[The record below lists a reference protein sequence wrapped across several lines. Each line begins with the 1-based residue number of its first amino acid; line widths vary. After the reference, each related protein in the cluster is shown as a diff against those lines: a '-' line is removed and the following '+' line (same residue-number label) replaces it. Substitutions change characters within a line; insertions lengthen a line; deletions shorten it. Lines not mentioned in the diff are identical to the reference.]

1 MCSRSHDGLASA
13 DVQRSESSVETP
25 KPPKRGVIGGRFP
38 VRPSISGMESITG
51 VNTDS
56 PPDHPPPIP
65 QRSHARGISTNMA
78 PPIRRPGIAPMP
90 SGNDPSRSRSE
101 TVATSANIRNRRQG
115 YVPRKNTGMTS
126 LNEMSSKYAARTGQT
141 PALTP
146 PHSRAPSVTSSYGN
160 YLASGGESSGAV
172 SPVEGPISRAGL
184 SRQLASLPESRNSTL
199 PTINSTR
206 AVKRVLFMLFYLYK
220 PLSDVVQKLRLGTPK
235 KSLLERQLYT
245 AQAQVDELDRLITG
259 ANSVIEDN
267 VELDPALLA
276 SIIRTATTSLKSYV
290 IAIKAVSRS
299 SQRIVKEVDAFHARS
314 IMNVA
319 YSTIL
324 EARNICVM
332 LGFTVNTKSTR
343 DTLRAASH
351 AWSSRTVTP
360 TQPKPSNSV
369 RRRGPTIIPSAGS
382 AANFR
387 GMPPPVPLHTSSRTN
402 TMTSVSSA
410 ATPRFNDSFT
420 HLPSQSSFPS
430 RSNTMRSV
438 TTDDHDDGSDRV
450 YFKLKSCCDLASQSL
465 PPVRGDLA
473 ARKGHADASGQSH
486 ASRYYAEAVHKCDFL
501 IATNNKLQ
509 SRLRNMRVG
518 DASRYQREFS
528 QMTESFGRVSRAA
541 QTLRYYFNLFA
552 QDWTN
557 FVTAIV
563 EAANQRIDIGNI
575 RRTLKP
581 LQHAVKEANRTV
593 SQPAPQPSRAHHA
606 GFPPTLNT
614 AVAQVSGPVTPV
626 PATPLGAALGPAV
639 QATVPPTPTTA
650 YNSPEYLPPPQP
662 RSRLPAERT
671 DNMLPLPSYPRRQ

>member
-1 MCSRSHDGLASA
+1 MCSGSQDALASA
-13 DVQRSESSVETP
+13 DVQYSESNVETP
-25 KPPKRGVIGGRFP
+25 KPPKRGVTGGRFP
-38 VRPSISGMESITG
+38 VRPSISGMDSITG

-78 PPIRRPGIAPMP
+78 PPNRRPGIAPMP

-126 LNEMSSKYAARTGQT
+126 LSEMSSKYSARTGQT

-160 YLASGGESSGAV
+160 YLVSGGESSGAV
-172 SPVEGPISRAGL
+172 SPVEGPISRTGL

-235 KSLLERQLYT
+235 KSHLERQLYT

-324 EARNICVM
+324 EARNICVT

-343 DTLRAASH
+343 DTLRVSQ

-382 AANFR
+382 GASFR
-387 GMPPPVPLHTSSRTN
+387 GMPPPVPLHTGSRTN
-402 TMTSVSSA
+402 TMTSMSSA

-420 HLPSQSSFPS
+420 HLPSQSNFPS

-509 SRLRNMRVG
+509 SRLRSMRVG

-528 QMTESFGRVSRAA
+528 QMTESFGRVSRTA
-541 QTLRYYFNLFA
+541 QVLRYYLNLFA

-593 SQPAPQPSRAHHA
+593 SQPAPQSMRGHHP

-650 YNSPEYLPPPQP
+650 FNSPEYLPPPHS
-662 RSRLPAERT
+662 RSRLPPERT